1 MLQKKKKNSYSRTRD
16 TYETNA
22 VEHKALF
29 GLLYL
34 AGINRSGHL
43 NVEDFYASDGTVLE
57 FFQATISKRR
67 LKILL
72 QFIRYDDVN
81 TRQQKKV
88 FDRLAPSR
96 DLFENF
102 VKMSE

>member
-1 MLQKKKKNSYSRTRD
+1 MTELFQKLLDLLMLQKKKKIVIRGRD

-43 NVEDFYASDGTVLE
+43 KVGDFYASDGTVLE
-57 FFQATISKRR
+57 FFKQ
-67 LKILL
+67 LY
-72 QFIRYDDVN
+72 QCVG
-81 TRQQKKV
+81 
-88 FDRLAPSR
+88 
-96 DLFENF
+96 
-102 VKMSE
+102 